1 MLIKISDISVEKAME
16 KNANI
21 KKFKTQIVYKLLS
34 TEWDQQCDILFTLMC
49 TPG

>member
-1 MLIKISDISVEKAME
+1 MLIKISDISVEKAMK

-34 TEWDQQCDILFTLMC
+34 TERDQKCDILLMLMG